1 MNKKRILIICIV
13 VILCIGIGRGVHLI
27 KEKKRAELKD
37 LQLHLFG
44 KNWPYPIARIRDYSI
59 DDFISLLGEPNR
71 IQEYWNYKP
80 TIIYTTLYYDTFCVN
95 FIYLESKEKCSFA
108 NIMITD
114 SNQKIW
120 RNDIGIGSAKAE
132 VEAAFR
138 HVPKDPSEYYSYFDT
153 VWGIGFEYT
162 SNDTISEITLYP
174 PW

>member
-13 VILCIGIGRGVHLI
+13 VISCIGIGIGVHLFE
-27 KEKKRAELKD
+27 EKKRAEIKE

-44 KNWPYPIARIRDYSI
+44 KNWPYPIYKLWEYSI

-71 IQEYWNYKP
+71 IQEYWEYTP

-95 FIYLESKEKCSFA
+95 LVHLDSRDKYEFG

-120 RNDIGIGSAKAE
+120 RNDIGIGSTKAE

-138 HVPKDPSEYYSYFDT
+138 HVPKETAIIFNAYRDT
-153 VWGIGFEYT
+153 VWAIEFEYSQDDIVT
-162 SNDTISEITLYP
+162 LITLYR
-174 PW
+174 

>member
-13 VILCIGIGRGVHLI
+13 VISCIGIGIGVHLFE
-27 KEKKRAELKD
+27 EKKRAEIKE

-44 KNWPYPIARIRDYSI
+44 KNWPNSIFRLRSYSI
-59 DDFISLLGEPNR
+59 DDFINLLGEPNH

-95 FIYLESKEKCSFA
+95 FIHLESKEKCSFA

-138 HVPKDPSEYYSYFDT
+138 YVPKEQSTPNSYIDT
-153 VWGIGFEYT
+153 VWNVTFEYQ
-162 SNDTISEITLYP
+162 NDIVSLIILC
-174 PW
+174 W